1 MPQGFE
7 SYSERVQREHLEA
20 LRLKVGDQLNVDY
33 NRATEVL
40 RLKAQTGLPEQLIDA
55 DFDNIS
61 EKVRHS
67 EFDPNEYKRSAP
79 AWRRF
84 ASENPMHLA
93 VLKHDEEALTQ
104 FERAYRQMDE
114 TTAGEAFWSH
124 TRDVMRS
131 MTPIRNAWQ
140 SSWASNEMMLINAR
154 AQKSG
159 GYTPGDEAK
168 LDELRKYQASHNFG
182 AEWSAPIVWLTKQSA
197 NMIGSME
204 QRFERGVEFGA
215 AGAAMGGAYGAAGG
229 SFIVPGLG
237 TVTGGLGGAAGGWT
251 VGFTGGMFFGGYEYG
266 QELGRGEAYGE
277 YRELGFNH
285 EDAAWAAEISGH
297 ISGALEATLG
307 QVFFDKLPGV
317 RAMRGTASQQII
329 KQLMGKESFQQVAR
343 RAATDYGLGVTSE
356 IVTEVLQ
363 ESTMI
368 TMGEILKMRDPTVAE
383 RLSGEEIAGRIGE
396 IALETLK
403 STFLIAGAGPGQR
416 LIMDGRRARNAQNFS
431 TVLTQMAEGAQKAD
445 LPKNLPDH
453 WKAFVERVSEGG
465 ESEFIQMP
473 VQEFIDFWASKG
485 VDAETAANEL
495 GISNL
500 EDAKLTGQDVRIPM
514 AKFASKIAVNGET
527 FNQMLPNLRPHD
539 EAMTLREAEE
549 YIQQREKMMELLEE
563 YSAKVRDTEQDAEIE
578 DIVNDVQGQL
588 VSAGYD
594 EYSASQLATVMRG
607 IGIMAR
613 EEGMDPKPL
622 YEQIF
627 GGVRRV
633 TEGEKTKSEDVDV
646 FIDPL
651 LDRLRNRD
659 FPSQRDMY
667 GPSLMDFVVASGGI
681 DIGDPELVAMDFEL
695 GAQDLGVSKARLAR
709 WKKGGK
715 TTADIAEI
723 AAEAGYIPA
732 NDENQLIEALR
743 EELGGRPVYGTRSSG
758 DIAMRDL
765 SVTLDDLQQ
774 ILDVAGIDLETM
786 TNAEVRKA
794 LDERRTLAQI
804 DTKDLQD
811 LTQLVLSQ
819 VGLSETMS
827 VEAMYE
833 MYGGPDQIDT
843 ILAQAASMLPD
854 VDETQD
860 FGDVR
865 ISDTVRLE
873 ETGKRAKVKPLA
885 QREFDKAV
893 KRKNVLKRLL
903 DCVSG

>member
-1 MPQGFE
+1 MPQFE
-7 SYSERVQREHLEA
+7 TYTDRVQREHLEA
-20 LRLKVGDQLNVDY
+20 VRLKVGDQVNVDY
-33 NRATEVL
+33 QRATDVL
-40 RLKAQTGLPEQLIDA
+40 RLRAQTGLPEQLIAA

-61 EKVRHS
+61 EQVRRS
-67 EFDPNEYKRSAP
+67 EFDANKYKATAP
-79 AWRRF
+79 AWRQF

-131 MTPIRNAWQ
+131 MTPVRNAWR
-140 SSWASNEMMLINAR
+140 SSWASNEAMLINAR
-154 AQKSG
+154 AQRNG
-159 GYTPGDEAK
+159 GYGPGDEEK
-168 LDELRKYQASHNFG
+168 LNELRKYQASHDFG
-182 AEWSAPIVWLTKQSA
+182 AEWSSPIVWMTKQSA
-197 NMIGSME
+197 NMLGSLE
-204 QRFERGVEFGA
+204 QRAERGVEFAATGAAIGGMYGAAGGTFIVPGVGTVTGGA
-215 AGAAMGGAYGAAGG
+215 AGAA
-229 SFIVPGLG
+229 
-237 TVTGGLGGAAGGWT
+237 GGWA
-251 VGFTGGMFFGGYEYG
+251 VGMGAGMFFGGYEYG

-277 YRELGFNH
+277 YRELGFSH

-297 ISGALEATLG
+297 LSGALEATLG

-317 RAMRGTASQQII
+317 RALRGTASQQII
-329 KQLMGKESFQQVAR
+329 KQLMGKETFQQVAR

-363 ESTMI
+363 ESAMI

-383 RLSGEEIAGRIGE
+383 RLTGAEISDRIGQ

-416 LIMDGRRARNAQNFS
+416 LIMDGRRARNAENFS
-431 TVLTQMAEGAQKAD
+431 TLLTQMADGAQKAD
-445 LPKNLPDH
+445 LPKNLPDQ
-453 WKAFVERVSEGG
+453 WKAFVQRVSEGG
-465 ESEFIQMP
+465 DMEYIQMP
-473 VQEFIDFWASKG
+473 VDEFIGYWSSKG
-485 VDAETAANEL
+485 VDAETAAQEL
-495 GISNL
+495 GIENL
-500 EDAKLTGQDVRIPM
+500 EDAKLTGQDVRIPLSQ
-514 AKFASKIAVNGET
+514 FASKIAVNGET

-539 EAMTLREAEE
+539 DAMTMREAQRYME
-549 YIQQREKMMELLEE
+549 QREEMMSLLEE

-578 DIVNDVQGQL
+578 QIVNDVQGQL

-594 EYSASQLATVMRG
+594 EYSAGQLATVMRG

-622 YEQIF
+622 YDQIF
-627 GGVRRV
+627 GGVKRV
-633 TEGEKTKSEDVDV
+633 TEGQKTKGQDVDV

-659 FPSQRDMY
+659 LPSQRDMY
-667 GPSLMDFVVASGGI
+667 GPSLMDFVTASGGI

-695 GAQDLGVSKARLAR
+695 GAQDLGISKARLAR

-743 EELGGRPVYGTRSSG
+743 EELGGRPVYGTRTSG
-758 DIAMRDL
+758 DIALRDL

-774 ILDVAGIDLETM
+774 IIDQAGIDLETM
-786 TNAEVRKA
+786 TNAEVREA
-794 LDERRTLAQI
+794 LNKRVTLAQI

-819 VGLSETMS
+819 IGISETMS

-843 ILAQAASMLPD
+843 ILAKAGAMLPD